1 MDSLT
6 RTHASSSRFWWAH
19 AWLPAIF
26 FVLAAA
32 TIYATDL
39 DRLLAEAWFFNA
51 GTQSWVGAE
60 TWWGTKA

>member
-6 RTHASSSRFWWAH
+6 QAPASSSRFWWAH

-26 FVLAAA
+26 FVLAGA

-51 GTQSWVGAE
+51 L
-60 TWWGTKA
+60 